1 MREIRARIGV
11 VAALLLV
18 LSAGAALA
26 EGDWNDGEIA
36 WHGYVDGL
44 KAAKQAGKPICLVFY
59 TDWCPHCKTYSK
71 VFHSEQVVERSRSF
85 VMIRVN
91 KDVEPK
97 LSAQFSAD
105 GQYIPRTYFLS
116 ATGEHAAGI
125 HAPRDKYKYFWNTAD
140 PASLLGGM
148 QRALDE
154 LK

>member
-1 MREIRARIGV
+1 MREIHVRILVGI
-11 VAALLLV
+11 LLLM
-18 LSAGAALA
+18 LSAGVTLA
-26 EGDWNDGEIA
+26 DGDWNDAGIA

-85 VMIRVN
+85 VMIRLN
-91 KDVEPK
+91 KDENPK

-125 HAPRDKYKYFWNTAD
+125 HAPRDRYKYFWNTAD